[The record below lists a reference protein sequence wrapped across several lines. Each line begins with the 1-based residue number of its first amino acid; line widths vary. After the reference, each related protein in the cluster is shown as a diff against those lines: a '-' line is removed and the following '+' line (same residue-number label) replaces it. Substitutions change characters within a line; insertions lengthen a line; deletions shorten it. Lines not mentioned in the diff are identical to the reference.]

1 MKNFEN
7 TLKKASE
14 QYIRKEYA
22 ESVCCPC
29 SAETAE
35 KIENILTDPSPE
47 RKNIKYR
54 PLTKCLAAALLALF
68 LLSSAVCAAVPEIRE
83 RFTDLLSG
91 ADTTDSVWYEKLQTV
106 CEYFDTA
113 EAEASPEAADI
124 LGQAIRYFEA
134 AEREEQP

>member
-54 PLTKCLAAALLALF
+54 PLTKYLIAAILGLL
-68 LLSSAVCAAVPEIRE
+68 LLSSAVFAAVPEIRE
-83 RFTDLLSG
+83 RFTSLLPDAST
-91 ADTTDSVWYEKLQTV
+91 ANSVWYEKIYTV
-106 CEYFDTA
+106 CEYFDA
-113 EAEASPEAADI
+113 SGEEASPEIDDI
-124 LGQAIRYFEA
+124 LGKAVQYFEA
-134 AEREEQP
+134 AENIDP

>member
-22 ESVCCPC
+22 ESVCCSC
-29 SAETAE
+29 TAETAE

-54 PLTKCLAAALLALF
+54 PLTKCLAAALLGLL

-106 CEYFDTA
+106 CEYFDAA
-113 EAEASPEAADI
+113 EAEAPPEAADI
-124 LGQAIRYFEA
+124 LGQAIQYFEA
-134 AEREEQP
+134 SEREEQP